1 MGAGAIVLGAS
12 TVMSSESA
20 TGTTASRRSTKVS
33 PPTAVDWSALGRRL
47 SGTLIRPGEVGY
59 RTAVELSDPS
69 YDVVSPQGVAYCAS
83 ASDVVSCVEFVR
95 NHGILFSARAGGHS
109 YAGYSTSTG
118 LVIDVTRLAG
128 VQPGSDSIAV
138 VGAGVRLID
147 VYSTLGAQSLALP
160 GGSCPTVGIAGLALG
175 GGVGVLGRKF
185 GLTCDNLLGA
195 QVVLASGEQVRASAG
210 SHPDL
215 YWALRGGGG
224 GNFGIVTSFTFQC
237 HPIGELGLFTLVWPW
252 SSAAQ
257 VISAWLEWAPNAPD
271 ELWSNC
277 QLLNDQSTPQGVG
290 PAARVTGVY
299 VGDLDSLESLL
310 APFLASVDKSPFTR
324 FVGAAA
330 YPQAMMIEAGC
341 EGDTVPECHLPSEN
355 PAGILT
361 RQPWAAKS
369 DYVDTALPQ
378 AGVESL
384 VAAVEQRHISPVLS
398 GGGIVLDASGGAIN
412 AVAPGATAFVHR
424 TALASLQYSAIWQT
438 GDPVTT
444 ITANHQWLQTAWQSM
459 RPYVNGEAYQNY
471 IDPTLARWREA
482 YYGANLP
489 RLEQIK
495 RAYDPGNLFRF
506 SQSIPI

>member
-1 MGAGAIVLGAS
+1 
-12 TVMSSESA
+12 
-20 TGTTASRRSTKVS
+20 
-33 PPTAVDWSALGRRL
+33 
-47 SGTLIRPGEVGY
+47 
-59 RTAVELSDPS
+59 
-69 YDVVSPQGVAYCAS
+69 
-83 ASDVVSCVEFVR
+83 
-95 NHGILFSARAGGHS
+95 
-109 YAGYSTSTG
+109 
-118 LVIDVTRLAG
+118 
-128 VQPGSDSIAV
+128 
-138 VGAGVRLID
+138 
-147 VYSTLGAQSLALP
+147 
-160 GGSCPTVGIAGLALG
+160 
-175 GGVGVLGRKF
+175 
-185 GLTCDNLLGA
+185 
-195 QVVLASGEQVRASAG
+195 
-210 SHPDL
+210 
-215 YWALRGGGG
+215 
-224 GNFGIVTSFTFQC
+224 
-237 HPIGELGLFTLVWPW
+237 
-252 SSAAQ
+252 
-257 VISAWLEWAPNAPD
+257 
-271 ELWSNC
+271 
-277 QLLNDQSTPQGVG
+277 
-290 PAARVTGVY
+290 
-299 VGDLDSLESLL
+299 
-310 APFLASVDKSPFTR
+310 
-324 FVGAAA
+324 VGAAA